1 VIHDFPY
8 KSKYIDI
15 SGHKLHYVD
24 EGEGH
29 VILLLHGN
37 PTWSYYYRH
46 VIRTLSKNYRV
57 IAVDHMGCGL
67 SDKPGRYNYTLA
79 KHIENLTVLIDSLDI
94 ASLSMVVHDWGGA
107 IGFGYA
113 TRFAERIHSIVVLN
127 TAAFRSQMIP
137 LRIRVCRWPVIGPF
151 IVRGLNGFA
160 WPATFM
166 AVTKKMTKDVA
177 RSYLYPYNSWK
188 NRIAVYRFVKDIPLD
203 ETHESYSTLVSI
215 ENKLPELKH
224 RNIPIMVLWGGKDF
238 CFNDHFYNK
247 WQEHFPD
254 AQYHYFEKFGHYILE
269 DGHSVV
275 EPLIETFF
283 ATSTSK

>member
-94 ASLSMVVHDWGGA
+94 ASLSMVVHDWGGRLA
-107 IGFGYA
+107 SDMLRDLQNVFTPSLSSIQL
-113 TRFAERIHSIVVLN
+113 HSD
-127 TAAFRSQMIP
+127 R
-137 LRIRVCRWPVIGPF
+137 R
-151 IVRGLNGFA
+151 
-160 WPATFM
+160 
-166 AVTKKMTKDVA
+166 
-177 RSYLYPYNSWK
+177 
-188 NRIAVYRFVKDIPLD
+188 
-203 ETHESYSTLVSI
+203 
-215 ENKLPELKH
+215 
-224 RNIPIMVLWGGKDF
+224 
-238 CFNDHFYNK
+238 
-247 WQEHFPD
+247 
-254 AQYHYFEKFGHYILE
+254 
-269 DGHSVV
+269 
-275 EPLIETFF
+275 
-283 ATSTSK
+283 